1 MDHTTITNKKTAN
14 DLQAKKCGRP
24 ESDPSHLTSPNE
36 LQDLLQAQKVN
47 ILLVDDQ
54 PAKLLTYRTILESVG
69 ENLLSAN
76 NATEALELLL
86 KHEVAVVLID
96 VYMPD
101 IDGFQLATMIR
112 NHPRFEKTAL
122 IFISAILLT
131 DVARLRGYEIGA
143 VDYVPVPVIPEVL
156 RAKVKVF
163 VELFRKTRQ
172 LEQLNRELEAR
183 VAERTAELGS
193 STMQLRQSERLRTLA
208 LAAGQMGSWEWN
220 VTRESTVWDQGQCE
234 IFGVDPSTFVP
245 TLESVQPLISPQDFE
260 LLVRAFRKVT
270 KDANTFQ
277 TEFRVLRPN
286 GEVRWCAGT
295 AAASFDE
302 SGRLIWLSGVTAD
315 ITERKRAEERQ
326 ILLAGEVDHR
336 ARNVVAVVQSIMR
349 LTRADNIDDYIAA
362 LDGRIGALS
371 TAHRLLAGSRWEGAD
386 LNRLVEEEFAPYR
399 AAGNERVLARGPVVL
414 LPPATAQTIA
424 LALHELVTNAAK
436 YGALSTAPGRIE
448 LTWRTEPGKLEL
460 IWGESGGPEITA
472 PNRRGYG
479 SRAIVAGIERHLGG
493 LVNFDWQPDGLR
505 CSLSVPYDGKME
517 LSKRHSFQQLDG
529 VAAQTV
535 ALDSETDGKRVLLV
549 EDEPLVSM
557 MLADLLSAFG
567 HKVDGPYSRFSDA
580 MLAAKSNNLQAG
592 ILDVNLGG
600 EKTYAVADI
609 LADRKIP
616 FAFVTG
622 YGPDS
627 IVSAFSHAPVLQK
640 PVEAAKL
647 HALLQQIVR

>member
-1 MDHTTITNKKTAN
+1 M
-14 DLQAKKCGRP
+14 
-24 ESDPSHLTSPNE
+24 SD
-36 LQDLLQAQKVN
+36 DKVN

-54 PAKLLTYRTILESVG
+54 PAKLLTYRTILEDVG
-69 ENLLSAN
+69 ENLLSAS

-86 KHEVAVVLID
+86 RHDVAVVLID

-101 IDGFQLATMIR
+101 IDGFQLAAMIR

-131 DVARLRGYEIGA
+131 DVDRLRGYEMGA

-172 LEQLNRELEAR
+172 LEQLNKGLEAR
-183 VAERTAELGS
+183 VAERTAALAS
-193 STMQLRQSERLRTLA
+193 STLQLRQSERMRSLA

-220 VTRESTVWDQGQCE
+220 VARGSIVWDQGQCE

-245 TLESVQPLISPQDFE
+245 TLESIQPLINPEDFE
-260 LLVRAFRKVT
+260 LLDRSFRKIT
-270 KDANTFQ
+270 KTTNTFQ

-286 GEVRWCAGT
+286 GDVRWCTGT
-295 AAASFDE
+295 AAASSDE
-302 SGRLIWLSGVTAD
+302 MGRPIWLSGVTSD

-326 ILLAGEVDHR
+326 ILLAEEVDHR

-349 LTRADNIDDYIAA
+349 LTRADSIDDYIGA

-371 TAHRLLAGSRWEGAD
+371 NAHRLLAGSRWEGAD
-386 LNRLVEEEFAPYR
+386 LTRLVEEEFAPYR
-399 AAGNERVLARGPVVL
+399 ASGNERVKSRGPNVL

-424 LALHELVTNAAK
+424 LALHELATNAAK
-436 YGALSTAPGRIE
+436 YGALSVDPGYVE
-448 LTWRTEPGKLEL
+448 LTWQTEPGKLEL
-460 IWGESGGPEITA
+460 VWTESGGPQIG
-472 PNRRGYG
+472 PPDRRGYG
-479 SRAIVAGIERHLGG
+479 SRAIVAGIERQLGG
-493 LVNFDWQPDGLR
+493 LVNFDWQASGLR
-505 CSLSVPYDGKME
+505 CTLCVPHEDTSDP
-517 LSKRHSFQQLDG
+517 SKRNVFKTHLDVPLQ
-529 VAAQTV
+529 VASDV
-535 ALDSETDGKRVLLV
+535 GDKRVLLV

-557 MLADLLSAFG
+557 MLADMLSAFG

-580 MLAAKSNNLQAG
+580 MLAAKTSNLQAG

-609 LADRKIP
+609 LTDRKIP

-640 PVEAAKL
+640 PIEAAKL

>member
-1 MDHTTITNKKTAN
+1 MLD
-14 DLQAKKCGRP
+14 D
-24 ESDPSHLTSPNE
+24 
-36 LQDLLQAQKVN
+36 KVN

-54 PAKLLTYRTILESVG
+54 PAKLLTYQAILADVG
-69 ENLLSAN
+69 ENLLCAR

-86 KHEVAVVLID
+86 KNDVAVVLID

-101 IDGFQLATMIR
+101 IDGFQLAAMIR

-131 DVARLRGYEIGA
+131 DVDRLRGYEMGA

-183 VAERTAELGS
+183 VAERTAELAAS
-193 STMQLRQSERLRTLA
+193 SRQLRQSERLRSLA

-220 VTRESTVWDQGQCE
+220 IARGTTVWDQGQCG
-234 IFGVDPSTFVP
+234 IFGVDPHTFEP
-245 TLESVQPLISPQDFE
+245 TVDSIKPLINPEDFD
-260 LLVRAFRKVT
+260 LLFRAFRKVS
-270 KDANTFQ
+270 KKANTFQ
-277 TEFRVLRPN
+277 TEFRVRRSN
-286 GEVRWCAGT
+286 GEVRWCTGT
-295 AAASFDE
+295 AAASFDDQD
-302 SGRLIWLSGVTAD
+302 RLVSLSGVTAD

-326 ILLAGEVDHR
+326 ILLAEEVDHR

-349 LTRADNIDDYIAA
+349 LTRAESIDDYIGA

-371 TAHRLLAGSRWEGAD
+371 NAHRLLAGSRWEGAY
-386 LNRLVEEEFAPYR
+386 LNRLVDEEFAPYR
-399 AAGNERVLARGPVVL
+399 AGGNERASAHGPDVL

-424 LALHELVTNAAK
+424 LALHELATNAAK
-436 YGALSTAPGRIE
+436 YGALSSSAGRVDLFWKIE
-448 LTWRTEPGKLEL
+448 NGKLEL
-460 IWGESGGPEITA
+460 VWVETGGPKIT
-472 PNRRGYG
+472 PPSRRGYG
-479 SRAIVAGIERHLGG
+479 SRAIVAGIERQLGG
-493 LVNFDWQPDGLR
+493 TVLFDWRSDGLR
-505 CSLSVPYDGKME
+505 CSLSVPHESGKGGF
-517 LSKRHSFQQLDG
+517 KREATNLRNGDNGSAD
-529 VAAQTV
+529 QTV
-535 ALDSETDGKRVLLV
+535 SSPDDKRVLLV

-557 MLADLLSAFG
+557 MLADMLSAFG

-580 MLAAKSNNLQAG
+580 ILAAKSNNLQAG

-609 LADRKIP
+609 LANRQIP

-627 IVSAFSHAPVLQK
+627 IVSEFSGAPVLQK
-640 PVEAAKL
+640 PIEAAKL

>member
-1 MDHTTITNKKTAN
+1 MLED
-14 DLQAKKCGRP
+14 
-24 ESDPSHLTSPNE
+24 
-36 LQDLLQAQKVN
+36 KVN

-54 PAKLLTYRTILESVG
+54 PAKLLTYQAILGDVG
-69 ENLLSAN
+69 ETLLTAS

-86 KHEVAVVLID
+86 KNDVAVVLID

-101 IDGFQLATMIR
+101 IDGFQLAAMIR

-131 DVARLRGYEIGA
+131 DVDRLRGYEMGA

-163 VELFRKTRQ
+163 VELYRKTRQ

-183 VAERTAELGS
+183 VAERTAALAA
-193 STMQLRQSERLRTLA
+193 STRQLRQSERLRSLA

-220 VTRESTVWDQGQCE
+220 VARGNTTWDQGQCE

-245 TLESVQPLISPQDFE
+245 TVDSVRPLISPGDFE
-260 LLVRAFRKVT
+260 LLERAFRKLS
-270 KDANTFQ
+270 KNANTFQ

-286 GEVRWCAGT
+286 GDVRWCTGT
-295 AAASFDE
+295 AIANFDE
-302 SGRLIWLSGVTAD
+302 RGRLIWLSGVVAD

-326 ILLAGEVDHR
+326 ILLAEEVDHR

-349 LTRADNIDDYIAA
+349 LTRAETIDDYIGA
-362 LDGRIGALS
+362 LDGRISALS
-371 TAHRLLAGSRWEGAD
+371 SAHRLLASSRWEGAD
-386 LNRLVEEEFAPYR
+386 LNRLVDEEFAPYR
-399 AAGNERVLARGPVVL
+399 AGGKERVSVRGPVVV

-424 LALHELVTNAAK
+424 LALHELATNAAK
-436 YGALSTAPGRIE
+436 YGALSTEAGRVN
-448 LTWRTEPGKLEL
+448 LSWRLSDGRLEL
-460 IWGESGGPEITA
+460 SWQESDGPQIEPPT
-472 PNRRGYG
+472 RRGYG
-479 SRAIVAGIERHLGG
+479 SRAIVAGIERQLGG
-493 LVNFDWQPDGLR
+493 IVKFDWQTTGLH
-505 CSLSVPYDGKME
+505 CTFSVPHDPNKESLRRVSIDLGQTE
-517 LSKRHSFQQLDG
+517 G
-529 VAAQTV
+529 VLAQG
-535 ALDSETDGKRVLLV
+535 ADPNDKRVLLV

-557 MLADLLSAFG
+557 MLADMLAAFG
-567 HKVDGPYSRFSDA
+567 HKVDGPYNRFSDA
-580 MLAAKSNNLQAG
+580 ILAAKSNNLQAG

-609 LADRKIP
+609 LANRKIP

-622 YGPDS
+622 YGPDT
-627 IVSAFSHAPVLQK
+627 IVSQFSHAPVLQK
-640 PVEAAKL
+640 PIEAAKL

>member
-1 MDHTTITNKKTAN
+1 M
-14 DLQAKKCGRP
+14 
-24 ESDPSHLTSPNE
+24 SD
-36 LQDLLQAQKVN
+36 DKVN

-54 PAKLLTYRTILESVG
+54 PAKLLTYRTILEDVG
-69 ENLLSAN
+69 ENLLSAS

-86 KHEVAVVLID
+86 RHDVAVVLID

-101 IDGFQLATMIR
+101 IDGFQLAAMIR

-131 DVARLRGYEIGA
+131 DVDRLRGYEMGA

-172 LEQLNRELEAR
+172 LEQLNKGLEAR
-183 VAERTAELGS
+183 VAERTAALAS
-193 STMQLRQSERLRTLA
+193 STLQLRQSERMRSLA

-220 VTRESTVWDQGQCE
+220 VARGSIVWDQGQCE

-245 TLESVQPLISPQDFE
+245 TLESIQPLINPEDFE
-260 LLVRAFRKVT
+260 LLDRSFRKIT
-270 KDANTFQ
+270 KTTNTFQ

-286 GEVRWCAGT
+286 GDVRWCTGT

-302 SGRLIWLSGVTAD
+302 MGRPIWLSGVTSD

-326 ILLAGEVDHR
+326 ILLAEEVDHR

-349 LTRADNIDDYIAA
+349 LTRADSIDEYIGA

-371 TAHRLLAGSRWEGAD
+371 NAHRLLAGSRWEGAD
-386 LNRLVEEEFAPYR
+386 LTRLVEEEFAPYR
-399 AAGNERVLARGPVVL
+399 ASGNERVKSRGPNIL

-424 LALHELVTNAAK
+424 LALHELATNAAK
-436 YGALSTAPGRIE
+436 YGALSVDPGYVE
-448 LTWRTEPGKLEL
+448 LTWQTEPGKLEL
-460 IWGESGGPEITA
+460 VWTESGGPQIG
-472 PNRRGYG
+472 PPDRRGYG
-479 SRAIVAGIERHLGG
+479 SRAIVAGIERQLGG
-493 LVNFDWQPDGLR
+493 LVNFDWQASGLR
-505 CSLSVPYDGKME
+505 CTLCVPHEDTSDP
-517 LSKRHSFQQLDG
+517 SKRNVFKTHLDVPLQ
-529 VAAQTV
+529 VASDV
-535 ALDSETDGKRVLLV
+535 GDKRVLLV

-557 MLADLLSAFG
+557 MLADMLSAFG

-580 MLAAKSNNLQAG
+580 MLAAKTSNLQAG

-609 LADRKIP
+609 LTDRKIP

-640 PVEAAKL
+640 PIEAAK
-647 HALLQQIVR
+647 

>member
-1 MDHTTITNKKTAN
+1 MLD
-14 DLQAKKCGRP
+14 D
-24 ESDPSHLTSPNE
+24 
-36 LQDLLQAQKVN
+36 KVN

-54 PAKLLTYRTILESVG
+54 PAKLLTYQAILGDIG
-69 ENLLSAN
+69 ENLLSAS

-86 KHEVAVVLID
+86 KNEVAVVLID

-101 IDGFQLATMIR
+101 IDGFQLAAMIR

-131 DVARLRGYEIGA
+131 DVDRLRGYEMGA

-163 VELFRKTRQ
+163 VELYRKTRQ

-183 VAERTAELGS
+183 VAERTAALAA
-193 STMQLRQSERLRTLA
+193 STRQLRQSERLRSLA

-220 VTRESTVWDQGQCE
+220 VARGSTAWDQGQCE

-245 TLESVQPLISPQDFE
+245 TVDSVRPLIGPGDFE
-260 LLVRAFRKVT
+260 LLERAFRKLS
-270 KDANTFQ
+270 KSANTFQ

-286 GEVRWCAGT
+286 GEVRWCTGT
-295 AAASFDE
+295 AIANFDE
-302 SGRLIWLSGVTAD
+302 QGRLIWLSGVTAD

-326 ILLAGEVDHR
+326 ILLAEEVDHR

-349 LTRADNIDDYIAA
+349 LTRADTIDGYIGA

-371 TAHRLLAGSRWEGAD
+371 NAHRLLASSRWEGAD
-386 LNRLVEEEFAPYR
+386 LNRLVDEEFAPYR
-399 AAGNERVLARGPVVL
+399 AGGKERVSVRGPVVV

-424 LALHELVTNAAK
+424 LALHELATNAAK
-436 YGALSTAPGRIE
+436 YGALSREAGRVD
-448 LTWRTEPGKLEL
+448 LTWRLSDGRLEL
-460 IWGESGGPEITA
+460 SWKESNGPQIV
-472 PNRRGYG
+472 PPSRRGYG
-479 SRAIVAGIERHLGG
+479 SRAIVAGIERQLGG
-493 LVNFDWQPDGLR
+493 IVKFDWQPNGLS
-505 CSLSVPYDGKME
+505 CTLSVPHDASKESLKGVPID
-517 LSKRHSFQQLDG
+517 LSQTEGAL
-529 VAAQTV
+529 AQD
-535 ALDSETDGKRVLLV
+535 ADPNDKRVLLV

-557 MLADLLSAFG
+557 MLADMLAAFG
-567 HKVDGPYSRFSDA
+567 HKVDGPYNRFSDA

-622 YGPDS
+622 YGPDTIIS
-627 IVSAFSHAPVLQK
+627 EFSHAPVLQK
-640 PVEAAKL
+640 PIEAAKL

>member
-1 MDHTTITNKKTAN
+1 MPD
-14 DLQAKKCGRP
+14 D
-24 ESDPSHLTSPNE
+24 
-36 LQDLLQAQKVN
+36 KVN

-54 PAKLLTYRTILESVG
+54 PAKLLTYRTILADVG
-69 ENLLSAN
+69 ENLLSAS

-86 KHEVAVVLID
+86 KHDVAVVLID

-101 IDGFQLATMIR
+101 IDGFQLAAMIR

-131 DVARLRGYEIGA
+131 DVDRLRGYEMGA

-172 LEQLNRELEAR
+172 LEQLNRGLEAR
-183 VAERTAELGS
+183 VAERTAELAA
-193 STMQLRQSERLRTLA
+193 STLQLRQSERLRSLA

-220 VTRESTVWDQGQCE
+220 VARGSTVWDQGQCE
-234 IFGVDPSTFVP
+234 IFGVDPHTFVP
-245 TLESVQPLISPQDFE
+245 SLRSVQPLINPEDFE
-260 LLVRAFRKVT
+260 LLVSAFRKIN

-277 TEFRVLRPN
+277 TEFRALRPN

-295 AAASFDE
+295 AAASFDQN
-302 SGRLIWLSGVTAD
+302 GRLIWLSGVTTD
-315 ITERKRAEERQ
+315 ITDRKRAEERQ
-326 ILLAGEVDHR
+326 ILLAEEVDHR

-349 LTRADNIDDYIAA
+349 LTRADSVDEYIGA

-371 TAHRLLAGSRWEGAD
+371 NAHRLLAGSRWEGAD

-399 AAGNERVLARGPVVL
+399 AAGHERVMLRGPVVL

-424 LALHELVTNAAK
+424 LALHELATNAAK
-436 YGALSTAPGRIE
+436 YGALSTETGRVV
-448 LTWRTEPGKLEL
+448 LTWRLDAGKLEL
-460 IWGESGGPEITA
+460 VWTESNGPKISPPT
-472 PNRRGYG
+472 RSGYG
-479 SRAIVAGIERHLGG
+479 SRAIVAGIERQLGG
-493 LVNFDWQPDGLR
+493 VVTFDWQMNGLR
-505 CSLSVPYDGKME
+505 CTLSLPHDGNME
-517 LSKRHSFQQLDG
+517 SRRPLELHQVDG
-529 VAAQTV
+529 VAPHSV
-535 ALDSETDGKRVLLV
+535 ATDSDDKRVLLV

-557 MLADLLSAFG
+557 MLADMLSAFG

-580 MLAAKSNNLQAG
+580 ILAAKRNNLQAG

-609 LADRKIP
+609 LRDRKIP

-627 IVSAFSHAPVLQK
+627 IVSAFAHAPVLQK
-640 PVEAAKL
+640 PIEAAKL

>member
-1 MDHTTITNKKTAN
+1 M
-14 DLQAKKCGRP
+14 
-24 ESDPSHLTSPNE
+24 SD
-36 LQDLLQAQKVN
+36 DKVN

-54 PAKLLTYRTILESVG
+54 PAKLLTYRTILEDVG
-69 ENLLSAN
+69 ENLLSAS

-86 KHEVAVVLID
+86 RHDVAVVLID

-101 IDGFQLATMIR
+101 IDGFQLAAMIR

-131 DVARLRGYEIGA
+131 DVDRLRGYEMGA

-172 LEQLNRELEAR
+172 LEQLNKGLEAR
-183 VAERTAELGS
+183 VAERTAALAS
-193 STMQLRQSERLRTLA
+193 STLQLRQSERMRSLA

-220 VTRESTVWDQGQCE
+220 VARGSIVWDQGQCE

-245 TLESVQPLISPQDFE
+245 TLESIQPLINPEDFE
-260 LLVRAFRKVT
+260 LLDRSFRKIT
-270 KDANTFQ
+270 KTTNTFQ

-286 GEVRWCAGT
+286 GDVRWCTGT

-302 SGRLIWLSGVTAD
+302 MGRPIWLSGVTSD

-326 ILLAGEVDHR
+326 ILLAEEVDHR

-349 LTRADNIDDYIAA
+349 LTRADSIDDYIGA

-371 TAHRLLAGSRWEGAD
+371 NAHRLLAGSRWEGAD
-386 LNRLVEEEFAPYR
+386 LTRLVEEEFAPYR
-399 AAGNERVLARGPVVL
+399 ASGNERVKSRGPNVL

-424 LALHELVTNAAK
+424 LALHELATNAAK
-436 YGALSTAPGRIE
+436 YGALSVDPGYVE
-448 LTWRTEPGKLEL
+448 LTWQTEPGKLEL
-460 IWGESGGPEITA
+460 VWTELGGPQIG
-472 PNRRGYG
+472 PPDRRGYG
-479 SRAIVAGIERHLGG
+479 SRAIVAGIERQLGG
-493 LVNFDWQPDGLR
+493 LVNFDWQASGLR
-505 CSLSVPYDGKME
+505 CTLCVPHEDTSDP
-517 LSKRHSFQQLDG
+517 SKRNVFKTHLDVPLQ
-529 VAAQTV
+529 VASDV
-535 ALDSETDGKRVLLV
+535 GDKRVLLV

-557 MLADLLSAFG
+557 MLADMLSAFG

-580 MLAAKSNNLQAG
+580 MLAAKTSNLQAG

-609 LADRKIP
+609 LTDRKIP

-640 PVEAAKL
+640 PIEAAKL

>member
-1 MDHTTITNKKTAN
+1 M
-14 DLQAKKCGRP
+14 
-24 ESDPSHLTSPNE
+24 SD
-36 LQDLLQAQKVN
+36 DKVN

-54 PAKLLTYRTILESVG
+54 PAKLLTYRTILEDVG
-69 ENLLSAN
+69 ENLLSAS

-86 KHEVAVVLID
+86 RHDVAVVLID

-101 IDGFQLATMIR
+101 IDGFQLAAMIR

-131 DVARLRGYEIGA
+131 DVDRLRGYEMGA

-172 LEQLNRELEAR
+172 LEQLNKGLEAR
-183 VAERTAELGS
+183 VAERTAALAS
-193 STMQLRQSERLRTLA
+193 STLQLRQSERMRSLA

-220 VTRESTVWDQGQCE
+220 VARGSIVWDQGQCE

-245 TLESVQPLISPQDFE
+245 TLESIQPLINPEDFE
-260 LLVRAFRKVT
+260 LLDRSFRKIT
-270 KDANTFQ
+270 KTTNTFQ

-286 GEVRWCAGT
+286 GDVRWCTGT

-302 SGRLIWLSGVTAD
+302 MGRPIWLSGVTSD

-326 ILLAGEVDHR
+326 ILLAEEVDHR

-349 LTRADNIDDYIAA
+349 LTRADSIDDYIGA

-371 TAHRLLAGSRWEGAD
+371 NAHRLLAGSRWEGAD
-386 LNRLVEEEFAPYR
+386 LTRLVEEEFAPYR
-399 AAGNERVLARGPVVL
+399 ASGNERVKSRGPNVL

-424 LALHELVTNAAK
+424 LALHELATNAAK
-436 YGALSTAPGRIE
+436 YGALSVDPGYVE
-448 LTWRTEPGKLEL
+448 LTWQTEPGKLEL
-460 IWGESGGPEITA
+460 VWTESGGPQIG
-472 PNRRGYG
+472 PPDRRGYG
-479 SRAIVAGIERHLGG
+479 SRAIVAGIERQLGG
-493 LVNFDWQPDGLR
+493 LVNFDWQASGLR
-505 CSLSVPYDGKME
+505 CTLCVPHEDTSDP
-517 LSKRHSFQQLDG
+517 SKRNVFKTHLDVPLQ
-529 VAAQTV
+529 VASDV
-535 ALDSETDGKRVLLV
+535 CDKRVLLV

-557 MLADLLSAFG
+557 MLADMLSAFG

-580 MLAAKSNNLQAG
+580 MLAAKTSNLQAG

-609 LADRKIP
+609 LTDRKIP

-640 PVEAAKL
+640 PIEAAKL

>member
-1 MDHTTITNKKTAN
+1 MSED
-14 DLQAKKCGRP
+14 R
-24 ESDPSHLTSPNE
+24 
-36 LQDLLQAQKVN
+36 VN

-54 PAKLLTYRTILESVG
+54 PAKLLTYRTILEDVG
-69 ENLLSAN
+69 ENLLSAS

-86 KHEVAVVLID
+86 KHDVAVVLID

-101 IDGFQLATMIR
+101 IDGFQLAAMIR

-131 DVARLRGYEIGA
+131 DVDRLRGYEMGA

-172 LEQLNRELEAR
+172 LEQLNRGLEAR
-183 VAERTAELGS
+183 VAERTAELAS
-193 STMQLRQSERLRTLA
+193 STLQLRQSERMRSLA

-220 VTRESTVWDQGQCE
+220 ISRGSIVWDHGQCE
-234 IFGVDPSTFVP
+234 IFGVDPVTFVP
-245 TLESVQPLISPQDFE
+245 TLESVRPLLNPEDFE
-260 LLVRAFRKVT
+260 LLERSFRKIT
-270 KDANTFQ
+270 KATNTFQ
-277 TEFRVLRPN
+277 TEFRVLRSN
-286 GEVRWCAGT
+286 GEVRWCTGT
-295 AAASFDE
+295 AAANFDE
-302 SGRLIWLSGVTAD
+302 KGRLVWLRGVTSD

-326 ILLAGEVDHR
+326 ILLAEEVDHR

-349 LTRADNIDDYIAA
+349 LTRADSIDDYIGA

-371 TAHRLLAGSRWEGAD
+371 NAHRLLAGSRWEGAD
-386 LNRLVEEEFAPYR
+386 LTRLVDEEFAPYR
-399 AAGNERVLARGPVVL
+399 ASGNERVRARGPIVV

-424 LALHELVTNAAK
+424 LALHELATNAAK
-436 YGALSTAPGRIE
+436 YGALSNESGRVD
-448 LTWRTEPGKLEL
+448 LSWRTEPGKLQL
-460 IWGESGGPEITA
+460 VWVESAGPEISPPT
-472 PNRRGYG
+472 RRGYG
-479 SRAIVAGIERHLGG
+479 SRAIVAGIERQLGG
-493 LVNFDWQPDGLR
+493 AVSFDWQAKGLR
-505 CSLSVPYDGKME
+505 CTLSVPHEGNME
-517 LSKRHSFQQLDG
+517 SRRPLERRQLDG
-529 VAAQTV
+529 VPAQNI
-535 ALDSETDGKRVLLV
+535 APNSDDKRVLLG

-557 MLADLLSAFG
+557 MLADMLSAFG

-580 MLAAKSNNLQAG
+580 ILAAKRNNLQAG

-609 LADRKIP
+609 LRDRKIP

-640 PVEAAKL
+640 PIEAAKL
-647 HALLQQIVR
+647 HALLQEIVR

>member
-1 MDHTTITNKKTAN
+1 MLD
-14 DLQAKKCGRP
+14 D
-24 ESDPSHLTSPNE
+24 
-36 LQDLLQAQKVN
+36 KVN

-54 PAKLLTYRTILESVG
+54 PAKLLTYQAILGDIG
-69 ENLLSAN
+69 ENLLSAS

-86 KHEVAVVLID
+86 KNDVAVVLID

-101 IDGFQLATMIR
+101 IDGFQLAAMIR

-131 DVARLRGYEIGA
+131 DVDRLRGYEMGA

-163 VELFRKTRQ
+163 VELYRKTRQ

-183 VAERTAELGS
+183 VAERTAALAA
-193 STMQLRQSERLRTLA
+193 STRQLRQSERLRSLA

-220 VTRESTVWDQGQCE
+220 GARGSTVWDQGQCE

-245 TLESVQPLISPQDFE
+245 TVDSVRPLISPGDFE
-260 LLVRAFRKVT
+260 LLERAFRKLS
-270 KDANTFQ
+270 KNANTFQ

-286 GEVRWCAGT
+286 GEVRWCTGT
-295 AAASFDE
+295 AIANFDE
-302 SGRLIWLSGVTAD
+302 QGRLIWLSGVTAD

-326 ILLAGEVDHR
+326 ILLAEEVDHR

-349 LTRADNIDDYIAA
+349 LTRADTIDGYIGA

-371 TAHRLLAGSRWEGAD
+371 NAHRLLASSRWEGAD
-386 LNRLVEEEFAPYR
+386 LNRLVDEEFAPYR
-399 AAGNERVLARGPVVL
+399 AGGKERVSVRGPVVV

-424 LALHELVTNAAK
+424 LALHELATNAAK
-436 YGALSTAPGRIE
+436 YGALSREAGHVG
-448 LTWRTEPGKLEL
+448 LTWCLSDGRLEL
-460 IWGESGGPEITA
+460 SWKESNGPQIV
-472 PNRRGYG
+472 PPSRRGYG
-479 SRAIVAGIERHLGG
+479 SRAIVAGIERQLGG
-493 LVNFDWQPDGLR
+493 IVKFDWQPNGLS
-505 CSLSVPYDGKME
+505 CTLSVPHDASKESLKGVPID
-517 LSKRHSFQQLDG
+517 LSQTEGAL
-529 VAAQTV
+529 AQD
-535 ALDSETDGKRVLLV
+535 ADPNDKRVLLV

-557 MLADLLSAFG
+557 MLADMLAAFG
-567 HKVDGPYSRFSDA
+567 HKVDGPYNRFSDA

-609 LADRKIP
+609 LANRKIP

-622 YGPDS
+622 YGPDT
-627 IVSAFSHAPVLQK
+627 IVSEFSHAPVLQK
-640 PVEAAKL
+640 PIEAAKL

>member
-1 MDHTTITNKKTAN
+1 MLED
-14 DLQAKKCGRP
+14 
-24 ESDPSHLTSPNE
+24 
-36 LQDLLQAQKVN
+36 KVN

-54 PAKLLTYRTILESVG
+54 PAKLLTYQAILGDVG
-69 ENLLSAN
+69 ENLLTAN

-86 KHEVAVVLID
+86 KNDVAVVLID

-101 IDGFQLATMIR
+101 IDGFQLAAMIR

-131 DVARLRGYEIGA
+131 DVDRLRGYEMGA

-163 VELFRKTRQ
+163 VELYRKTRQ

-183 VAERTAELGS
+183 VAERTAALAA
-193 STMQLRQSERLRTLA
+193 STRQLRQSERLRSLA

-220 VTRESTVWDQGQCE
+220 VARGSTVWDQGQCE

-245 TLESVQPLISPQDFE
+245 TVDSVRPLISPGDFE
-260 LLVRAFRKVT
+260 LLERAFRKLS
-270 KDANTFQ
+270 KNANTFQ

-286 GEVRWCAGT
+286 GEVRWCTGT
-295 AAASFDE
+295 AIANFDE
-302 SGRLIWLSGVTAD
+302 RGRLIWLSGVVVD

-326 ILLAGEVDHR
+326 ILLAEEVDHR

-349 LTRADNIDDYIAA
+349 LTRAETIDDYIGA
-362 LDGRIGALS
+362 LDGRISALS
-371 TAHRLLAGSRWEGAD
+371 NAHRLLAGSRWEGAD
-386 LNRLVEEEFAPYR
+386 LNRLVDEEFAPYR
-399 AAGNERVLARGPVVL
+399 AGGKERVSVRGPVVV

-424 LALHELVTNAAK
+424 LALHELATNAAK
-436 YGALSTAPGRIE
+436 YGALSTEAGRVS
-448 LTWRTEPGKLEL
+448 LTWRLENGKLEL
-460 IWGESGGPEITA
+460 SWKESHGPQITS

-479 SRAIVAGIERHLGG
+479 SRAIVAGIERQLGG
-493 LVNFDWQPDGLR
+493 IVNFDWQTSGLR
-505 CSLSVPYDGKME
+505 CTLSVPHDP
-517 LSKRHSFQQLDG
+517 SKEIFRREPANLRQ
-529 VAAQTV
+529 
-535 ALDSETDGKRVLLV
+535 TDGAPAPDGMIDPNDKRVLLV

-557 MLADLLSAFG
+557 MLADMLTAFG
-567 HKVDGPYSRFSDA
+567 HKVDGPYNRFSDA
-580 MLAAKSNNLQAG
+580 ILAAKSNNLQAG

-609 LADRKIP
+609 LAGRKIP

-622 YGPDS
+622 YGPDT
-627 IVSAFSHAPVLQK
+627 VVAQFSHAPVLQK
-640 PVEAAKL
+640 PIEAAKL

>member
-1 MDHTTITNKKTAN
+1 MVD
-14 DLQAKKCGRP
+14 DR
-24 ESDPSHLTSPNE
+24 
-36 LQDLLQAQKVN
+36 VN

-54 PAKLLTYRTILESVG
+54 PAKLLTYQAILGDVG
-69 ENLLSAN
+69 ENLLSAS

-86 KHEVAVVLID
+86 KNDVAVVLID

-101 IDGFQLATMIR
+101 IDGFQLAAMIR

-131 DVARLRGYEIGA
+131 DVDRLRGYEMGA

-163 VELFRKTRQ
+163 VELYRKTRQ

-183 VAERTAELGS
+183 VAERTAALAA
-193 STMQLRQSERLRTLA
+193 STRQLRQSERLRSLA

-220 VTRESTVWDQGQCE
+220 VARGSTVWDQGQCE

-245 TLESVQPLISPQDFE
+245 TVDSVRPLISPGDFE
-260 LLVRAFRKVT
+260 LLERAFRKLSKNT
-270 KDANTFQ
+270 NTFQ

-286 GEVRWCAGT
+286 GEVRWCTGT
-295 AAASFDE
+295 AIANFDE
-302 SGRLIWLSGVTAD
+302 HGRLIWLSGVTAD

-326 ILLAGEVDHR
+326 ILLAEEVDHR

-349 LTRADNIDDYIAA
+349 LTRADTIDDFIGA

-371 TAHRLLAGSRWEGAD
+371 NAHRLLASSRWEGAD
-386 LNRLVEEEFAPYR
+386 LNRLVDEEFAPYR
-399 AAGNERVLARGPVVL
+399 AGGKERVSVRGPVVV

-424 LALHELVTNAAK
+424 LALHELATNAAK
-436 YGALSTAPGRIE
+436 YGALSREAGHVDLRWRVSDGR
-448 LTWRTEPGKLEL
+448 LEL
-460 IWGESGGPEITA
+460 SWKESNGPQIV
-472 PNRRGYG
+472 PPSRRGYG
-479 SRAIVAGIERHLGG
+479 SRAIVAGIERQLGG
-493 LVNFDWQPDGLR
+493 IVKFDWQTNGLR
-505 CSLSVPYDGKME
+505 CTLSVPHDPSKE
-517 LSKRHSFQQLDG
+517 SLKRAPIDLSQTEGAL
-529 VAAQTV
+529 AQD
-535 ALDSETDGKRVLLV
+535 ADPNDKRVLLV

-557 MLADLLSAFG
+557 MLADMLAAFG
-567 HKVDGPYSRFSDA
+567 HKVDGPYNRFSDA
-580 MLAAKSNNLQAG
+580 MHAAKSNNLQAG

-609 LADRKIP
+609 LANRKIP

-622 YGPDS
+622 YGPDT
-627 IVSAFSHAPVLQK
+627 IVSEFSHAPVLQK
-640 PVEAAKL
+640 PIEAAKL
-647 HALLQQIVR
+647 

>member
-1 MDHTTITNKKTAN
+1 M
-14 DLQAKKCGRP
+14 
-24 ESDPSHLTSPNE
+24 SD
-36 LQDLLQAQKVN
+36 DKVN

-54 PAKLLTYRTILESVG
+54 PAKLLTYRTILEDVG
-69 ENLLSAN
+69 ENLLSAS

-86 KHEVAVVLID
+86 RHDVAVVLID

-101 IDGFQLATMIR
+101 IDGFQLAAMIR

-131 DVARLRGYEIGA
+131 DVDRLRGYEMGA

-172 LEQLNRELEAR
+172 LEQLNKGLEAR
-183 VAERTAELGS
+183 VAERTAALAS
-193 STMQLRQSERLRTLA
+193 STLQLRQSERMRSLA

-220 VTRESTVWDQGQCE
+220 VARGSIVWDQGQCE

-245 TLESVQPLISPQDFE
+245 TLESIQPLINPEDFE
-260 LLVRAFRKVT
+260 LLDRSFRKIT
-270 KDANTFQ
+270 KTTNTFQ

-286 GEVRWCAGT
+286 GDVRWCTGT

-302 SGRLIWLSGVTAD
+302 MGRPIWLSGVTSD

-326 ILLAGEVDHR
+326 ILLAEEVDHR

-349 LTRADNIDDYIAA
+349 LTRADSIDEYIGA

-371 TAHRLLAGSRWEGAD
+371 NAHRLLAGSRWEGAD
-386 LNRLVEEEFAPYR
+386 LTRLVEEEFAPYR
-399 AAGNERVLARGPVVL
+399 ASGNERVKSRGPNIL

-424 LALHELVTNAAK
+424 LALHELATNAAK
-436 YGALSTAPGRIE
+436 YGALSVDPGYVE
-448 LTWRTEPGKLEL
+448 LTWQTEPGKLEL
-460 IWGESGGPEITA
+460 VWTESGGPQIG
-472 PNRRGYG
+472 PPDRRGYG
-479 SRAIVAGIERHLGG
+479 SRAIVAGIERQLGG
-493 LVNFDWQPDGLR
+493 LVNFDWQASGLR
-505 CSLSVPYDGKME
+505 CTLCVPHEDTSDP
-517 LSKRHSFQQLDG
+517 SKRNVFKTHLNVPLQ
-529 VAAQTV
+529 VASDV
-535 ALDSETDGKRVLLV
+535 GDKRVLLV

-557 MLADLLSAFG
+557 MLADMLSAFG

-580 MLAAKSNNLQAG
+580 MLAAKTSNLQAG

-609 LADRKIP
+609 LTDRKIP

-640 PVEAAKL
+640 PIEAAKL

>member
-1 MDHTTITNKKTAN
+1 MLD
-14 DLQAKKCGRP
+14 
-24 ESDPSHLTSPNE
+24 E
-36 LQDLLQAQKVN
+36 KVN

-54 PAKLLTYRTILESVG
+54 PAKLLTYRTILADVG
-69 ENLLSAN
+69 ENLLSAS

-86 KHEVAVVLID
+86 KHDVAVVLID

-101 IDGFQLATMIR
+101 IDGFQLAAMIR

-131 DVARLRGYEIGA
+131 DVDRLRGYEMGA

-183 VAERTAELGS
+183 VAERTAELAS
-193 STMQLRQSERLRTLA
+193 STLQLRQSERFRSLA

-220 VTRESTVWDQGQCE
+220 VARGSTVWDQGQCE
-234 IFGVDPSTFVP
+234 IFGVNPGTFVP
-245 TLESVQPLISPQDFE
+245 TLENVRPLINPEDFG
-260 LLVRAFRKVT
+260 LLERAFRKAT
-270 KDANTFQ
+270 KEANTFQ

-286 GEVRWCAGT
+286 GEVRWCTGT
-295 AAASFDE
+295 AAASFDGG
-302 SGRLIWLSGVTAD
+302 GRLVWLSGVTAD

-326 ILLAGEVDHR
+326 ILLAEEVDHR

-349 LTRADNIDDYIAA
+349 LTRADSIDDYIGA

-371 TAHRLLAGSRWEGAD
+371 NAHRLLAGSRWEGAD
-386 LNRLVEEEFAPYR
+386 LNRLAEEEFAPYR
-399 AAGNERVLARGPVVL
+399 AAGNERVVARGPNVL

-424 LALHELVTNAAK
+424 LALHELATNAGK
-436 YGALSTAPGRIE
+436 YGALSTEAGRVE
-448 LTWRTEPGKLEL
+448 LTWGTEPGELEL
-460 IWGESGGPEITA
+460 VWTESGGPEIT
-472 PNRRGYG
+472 PPSRRGYG
-479 SRAIVAGIERHLGG
+479 SRAIIAGIERQLGG
-493 LVNFDWQPDGLR
+493 IVNFDWQASGLR
-505 CSLSVPYDGKME
+505 CTLCVPHDSNTE
-517 LSKRHSFQQLDG
+517 LSKRHSFKPREIDG
-529 VAAQTV
+529 VPSQTV
-535 ALDSETDGKRVLLV
+535 ASDSDDKRVLLV

-557 MLADLLSAFG
+557 MLADMLSAFG

-580 MLAAKSNNLQAG
+580 IMAAKSNNLQAG

-609 LADRKIP
+609 LTDRKIP

-627 IVSAFSHAPVLQK
+627 IVPAFAHAPVLQK
-640 PVEAAKL
+640 PIEAAKL

>member
-1 MDHTTITNKKTAN
+1 MLHD
-14 DLQAKKCGRP
+14 
-24 ESDPSHLTSPNE
+24 
-36 LQDLLQAQKVN
+36 KVN

-54 PAKLLTYRTILESVG
+54 PAKLLTYQAILGDVG
-69 ENLLSAN
+69 ENLLTAN

-86 KHEVAVVLID
+86 KNDVAVVLID

-101 IDGFQLATMIR
+101 IDGFQLAAMIR

-131 DVARLRGYEIGA
+131 DVDRLRGYEMGA

-163 VELFRKTRQ
+163 VELYRKTRQ

-183 VAERTAELGS
+183 VAERTAALAA
-193 STMQLRQSERLRTLA
+193 STRQLRQTERLRSLA

-220 VTRESTVWDQGQCE
+220 VARGSTAWDQGQCE

-245 TLESVQPLISPQDFE
+245 TVDSVRPLINPGDFE
-260 LLVRAFRKVT
+260 LLERAFRKLS
-270 KDANTFQ
+270 KNANTFQ

-286 GEVRWCAGT
+286 GEIRWCTGT
-295 AAASFDE
+295 AIANFDE
-302 SGRLIWLSGVTAD
+302 QGRLIWLSGVTAD

-326 ILLAGEVDHR
+326 ILLAEEVDHR

-349 LTRADNIDDYIAA
+349 LTRAETIDDYIGA

-371 TAHRLLAGSRWEGAD
+371 NAHRLLASSRWEGAD
-386 LNRLVEEEFAPYR
+386 LNRLVDEEFAPYR
-399 AAGNERVLARGPVVL
+399 AGSKERVSVRGPVVV

-424 LALHELVTNAAK
+424 LALHELATNAAK
-436 YGALSTAPGRIE
+436 YGALSSAAGHVD
-448 LTWRTEPGKLEL
+448 LTWRLNEGRLEL
-460 IWGESGGPEITA
+460 SWKESDGPQISP

-479 SRAIVAGIERHLGG
+479 SRAIVAGIERQLGG
-493 LVNFDWQPDGLR
+493 IVKFDWQTNGLR
-505 CSLSVPYDGKME
+505 CTLSVPHDPSKE
-517 LSKRHSFQQLDG
+517 SLRRIPIDLSQSES
-529 VAAQTV
+529 APAQN
-535 ALDSETDGKRVLLV
+535 TDPNDKRVLLV

-557 MLADLLSAFG
+557 MLADMLAAFG
-567 HKVDGPYSRFSDA
+567 HKVDGPYNRFSDA
-580 MLAAKSNNLQAG
+580 ILAAQSNNLQAG

-609 LADRKIP
+609 LANRKIP

-622 YGPDS
+622 YGPDT
-627 IVSAFSHAPVLQK
+627 IVSEFSHAPVLQK

>member
-1 MDHTTITNKKTAN
+1 M
-14 DLQAKKCGRP
+14 
-24 ESDPSHLTSPNE
+24 SD
-36 LQDLLQAQKVN
+36 DKVN

-54 PAKLLTYRTILESVG
+54 PAKLLTYRTILEDVG
-69 ENLLSAN
+69 ENLLSAS

-86 KHEVAVVLID
+86 RHDVAVVLID

-101 IDGFQLATMIR
+101 IDGFQLAAMIR

-131 DVARLRGYEIGA
+131 DVDRLRGYEMGA

-172 LEQLNRELEAR
+172 LEQLNKGLEAR
-183 VAERTAELGS
+183 VAERTAALAS
-193 STMQLRQSERLRTLA
+193 STLQLRQSERMRSLA

-220 VTRESTVWDQGQCE
+220 VARGSIVWDQGQCE

-245 TLESVQPLISPQDFE
+245 TLESIQPLINPEDFE
-260 LLVRAFRKVT
+260 LLDRSFRKIT
-270 KDANTFQ
+270 KTTNTFQ

-286 GEVRWCAGT
+286 GDVRWCTGT

-302 SGRLIWLSGVTAD
+302 MGRPIWLSGVTSD

-326 ILLAGEVDHR
+326 ILLAEEVDHR

-349 LTRADNIDDYIAA
+349 LTRADSIDDYIGA

-371 TAHRLLAGSRWEGAD
+371 NAHRLLAGSRWEGAD
-386 LNRLVEEEFAPYR
+386 LTRLVEEEFAPYR
-399 AAGNERVLARGPVVL
+399 ASGNERVKSRGPNVL

-424 LALHELVTNAAK
+424 LALHELATNAAK
-436 YGALSTAPGRIE
+436 YGALSVDPGYVK
-448 LTWRTEPGKLEL
+448 LTWQTEPGKLEL
-460 IWGESGGPEITA
+460 VWTESGGPQIG
-472 PNRRGYG
+472 PPDRRGYG
-479 SRAIVAGIERHLGG
+479 SRAIVAGIERQLGG
-493 LVNFDWQPDGLR
+493 LVNFDWQASGLR
-505 CSLSVPYDGKME
+505 CTLCVPHEDTSDP
-517 LSKRHSFQQLDG
+517 SKRNVFKTHLDVPLQ
-529 VAAQTV
+529 VASDV
-535 ALDSETDGKRVLLV
+535 GDKRVLLV

-557 MLADLLSAFG
+557 MLADMLSAFG

-580 MLAAKSNNLQAG
+580 MLAAKTSNLQAG

-609 LADRKIP
+609 LTDRKIP

-640 PVEAAKL
+640 PIEAAKL

>member
-1 MDHTTITNKKTAN
+1 MD
-14 DLQAKKCGRP
+14 D
-24 ESDPSHLTSPNE
+24 
-36 LQDLLQAQKVN
+36 KVN

-54 PAKLLTYRTILESVG
+54 PAKLLTYQAILADVG
-69 ENLLSAN
+69 ENLLSAS

-86 KHEVAVVLID
+86 KNDVAVVLID

-101 IDGFQLATMIR
+101 IDGFQLAAMIR

-131 DVARLRGYEIGA
+131 DVDRLRGYEMGA

-163 VELFRKTRQ
+163 VELYRKKRQ

-183 VAERTAELGS
+183 VVERTAELAA
-193 STMQLRQSERLRTLA
+193 STLQLRQSERLRSLA
-208 LAAGQMGSWEWN
+208 LAAGQMGSWDWN
-220 VTRESTVWDQGQCE
+220 VARSSPVLWDHGQCE

-245 TLESVQPLISPQDFE
+245 TMESVRPLIDPDDFE
-260 LLVRAFRKVT
+260 LLVRAFRKVS

-277 TEFRVLRPN
+277 TEFRVRRPN
-286 GEVRWCAGT
+286 GEVRWCTGT

-302 SGRLIWLSGVTAD
+302 HGRLIWLSGVTAD
-315 ITERKRAEERQ
+315 ITDRKRAEERQ
-326 ILLAGEVDHR
+326 ILLAEEVDHR

-349 LTRADNIDDYIAA
+349 LTRAESIDAYISA

-371 TAHRLLAGSRWEGAD
+371 NAHRLLASSRWEGAD

-399 AAGNERVLARGPVVL
+399 AGGNERVSTRGPIVL

-424 LALHELVTNAAK
+424 LALHELATNAAK
-436 YGALSTAPGRIE
+436 YGALSNELGRVD
-448 LTWRTEPGKLEL
+448 LSWRTEPGKLEL
-460 IWGESGGPEITA
+460 IWVETGGPEIT
-472 PNRRGYG
+472 PPTRRGYG
-479 SRAIVAGIERHLGG
+479 SRAIVAGIERQLGG
-493 LVNFDWQPDGLR
+493 IVDFDWQAGGLR
-505 CSLSVPYDGKME
+505 CTLTLPNDPANES
-517 LSKRHSFQQLDG
+517 SKRPLRRQVDG
-529 VAAQTV
+529 
-535 ALDSETDGKRVLLV
+535 ETTKFVTTSPDDKRVLLV

-557 MLADLLSAFG
+557 MLADMLSAFG

-580 MLAAKSNNLQAG
+580 ILAAKCNNLQAG

-609 LADRKIP
+609 LANRKIP

-622 YGPDS
+622 YGPDT
-627 IVSAFSHAPVLQK
+627 IVSQFSHAPVLQK
-640 PVEAAKL
+640 PIEAAKL

>member
-1 MDHTTITNKKTAN
+1 MLD
-14 DLQAKKCGRP
+14 
-24 ESDPSHLTSPNE
+24 E
-36 LQDLLQAQKVN
+36 KVN

-54 PAKLLTYRTILESVG
+54 PAKLLTYRTILADVG
-69 ENLLSAN
+69 ENLLSAS

-86 KHEVAVVLID
+86 KHDVAVVLID

-101 IDGFQLATMIR
+101 IDGFQLAAMIR

-131 DVARLRGYEIGA
+131 DVDRLRGYEMGA

-183 VAERTAELGS
+183 VAERTAELAS
-193 STMQLRQSERLRTLA
+193 STLQLRQSERFRSLA

-220 VTRESTVWDQGQCE
+220 VARGSTVWDQGQCE
-234 IFGVDPSTFVP
+234 IFGVNPGTFVP
-245 TLESVQPLISPQDFE
+245 TLENVRPLINPEDFG
-260 LLVRAFRKVT
+260 LLERAFRKAT
-270 KDANTFQ
+270 KEANTFQ

-286 GEVRWCAGT
+286 GEVRWCTGT
-295 AAASFDE
+295 AAASFDGG
-302 SGRLIWLSGVTAD
+302 GRLVWLSGVTAD

-326 ILLAGEVDHR
+326 ILLAEEVDHR

-349 LTRADNIDDYIAA
+349 LTRADSIDDYIGA

-371 TAHRLLAGSRWEGAD
+371 NAHRLLAGSRWEGAD
-386 LNRLVEEEFAPYR
+386 LNRLAEEEFAPYR
-399 AAGNERVLARGPVVL
+399 AAGNERVVARGPNVL

-424 LALHELVTNAAK
+424 LALHELATNAGK
-436 YGALSTAPGRIE
+436 YGALSTEAGRVE
-448 LTWRTEPGKLEL
+448 LTWGTEPGKLEL
-460 IWGESGGPEITA
+460 VWTESGGPEIT
-472 PNRRGYG
+472 PPSRRGYG
-479 SRAIVAGIERHLGG
+479 SRAIIAGIERQLGG
-493 LVNFDWQPDGLR
+493 IVNFDWQASGLR
-505 CSLSVPYDGKME
+505 CTLYVPHDSNTE
-517 LSKRHSFQQLDG
+517 LSKRHSFKPREIDG
-529 VAAQTV
+529 VPSQTV
-535 ALDSETDGKRVLLV
+535 ASDSDDKRVLLV

-557 MLADLLSAFG
+557 MLADMLSAFG

-580 MLAAKSNNLQAG
+580 IMAAKSNNLQAG

-609 LADRKIP
+609 LTDRKIP

-627 IVSAFSHAPVLQK
+627 IVPAFAHAPVLQK
-640 PVEAAKL
+640 PIEAAKL

>member
-1 MDHTTITNKKTAN
+1 MLD
-14 DLQAKKCGRP
+14 D
-24 ESDPSHLTSPNE
+24 
-36 LQDLLQAQKVN
+36 KVN

-54 PAKLLTYRTILESVG
+54 PAKLLTYRTILADVG
-69 ENLLSAN
+69 ENLLSAS

-86 KHEVAVVLID
+86 RHDVAVVLID

-101 IDGFQLATMIR
+101 IDGFQLAAMIR

-131 DVARLRGYEIGA
+131 DVDRLRGYEMGA

-172 LEQLNRELEAR
+172 LEQLNRGLEAR

-193 STMQLRQSERLRTLA
+193 STLQLRQSERLRSLA

-220 VTRESTVWDQGQCE
+220 LASGSIVWDHGQCE
-234 IFGVDPSTFVP
+234 IFGVDPHTFVP
-245 TLESVQPLISPQDFE
+245 TLETVRPLINHDDFE
-260 LLVRAFRKVT
+260 LLVGAFRKVT

-277 TEFRVLRPN
+277 TEFRVLRPA
-286 GEVRWCAGT
+286 GEVRWCTGT

-302 SGRLIWLSGVTAD
+302 RGQLIWLSGVTAD

-326 ILLAGEVDHR
+326 ILLAEEVDHR

-349 LTRADNIDDYIAA
+349 LTRADSIDEYIGA

-371 TAHRLLAGSRWEGAD
+371 SAHRLLASSRWEGAD
-386 LNRLVEEEFAPYR
+386 LNRLVEEEFAPYLAER
-399 AAGNERVLARGPVVL
+399 HERVSSRGPVVL
-414 LPPATAQTIA
+414 LPPAIAQTIA
-424 LALHELVTNAAK
+424 LALHELATNAAK
-436 YGALSTAPGRIE
+436 YGALSTTSGRVA
-448 LTWRTEPGKLEL
+448 LTWRTEAGKLEL
-460 IWGESGGPEITA
+460 VWVESGGPKVSPPT
-472 PNRRGYG
+472 RRGYG
-479 SRAIVAGIERHLGG
+479 SRAIIAGIERQLGG
-493 LVNFDWQPDGLR
+493 IVNFDWQANGLH
-505 CSLSVPYDGKME
+505 CTLSVPHDSNADTGRPLE
-517 LSKRHSFQQLDG
+517 RRQLDG
-529 VAAQTV
+529 VAAQ
-535 ALDSETDGKRVLLV
+535 ALATDSDDKRVLLV

-557 MLADLLSAFG
+557 MLADMLSAFG

-580 MLAAKSNNLQAG
+580 ILAAKSNNLQAG

-609 LADRKIP
+609 LTNRKIP

-622 YGPDS
+622 YGPDT
-627 IVSAFSHAPVLQK
+627 IVSAFAHAPVLQK
-640 PVEAAKL
+640 PIEAAKL

>member
-1 MDHTTITNKKTAN
+1 MD
-14 DLQAKKCGRP
+14 D
-24 ESDPSHLTSPNE
+24 
-36 LQDLLQAQKVN
+36 KVN

-54 PAKLLTYRTILESVG
+54 PAKLLTYQAILADVG
-69 ENLLSAN
+69 ENLLSAS

-86 KHEVAVVLID
+86 KNDVAVVLID

-101 IDGFQLATMIR
+101 IDGFQLAAMIR

-131 DVARLRGYEIGA
+131 DVDRLRGYEMGA

-163 VELFRKTRQ
+163 VELYRKKRQ

-183 VAERTAELGS
+183 VVERTAELAA
-193 STMQLRQSERLRTLA
+193 STLQLRQSERLRSLA

-220 VTRESTVWDQGQCE
+220 VARSSPVLWDHGQCE

-245 TLESVQPLISPQDFE
+245 TMESVRPLINPDDFE
-260 LLVRAFRKVT
+260 LLVRAFRKVS

-277 TEFRVLRPN
+277 TEFRVRRPN
-286 GEVRWCAGT
+286 GEVRWCTGT

-302 SGRLIWLSGVTAD
+302 HGRLIWLSGVTAD
-315 ITERKRAEERQ
+315 ITDRKRAEERQ
-326 ILLAGEVDHR
+326 ILLAEEVDHR

-349 LTRADNIDDYIAA
+349 LTRAESIDAYISA

-371 TAHRLLAGSRWEGAD
+371 NAHRLLASSRWEGAD

-399 AAGNERVLARGPVVL
+399 AGGNERVSTRGPIVL

-424 LALHELVTNAAK
+424 LALHELATNAAK
-436 YGALSTAPGRIE
+436 YGALSNELGRVD
-448 LTWRTEPGKLEL
+448 LSWRTEPGKLEL
-460 IWGESGGPEITA
+460 IWVETGGPEIT
-472 PNRRGYG
+472 PPTRRGYG
-479 SRAIVAGIERHLGG
+479 SRAIVAGIERQLGG
-493 LVNFDWQPDGLR
+493 IVDFDWQAGGLR
-505 CSLSVPYDGKME
+505 CTLTLPNDPANES
-517 LSKRHSFQQLDG
+517 SKRPLRRQVNGETTKF
-529 VAAQTV
+529 VATSP
-535 ALDSETDGKRVLLV
+535 DDKRVLLV

-557 MLADLLSAFG
+557 MLADMLSAFG

-580 MLAAKSNNLQAG
+580 ILAAKSNNLQAG

-609 LADRKIP
+609 LTDRKIP

-627 IVSAFSHAPVLQK
+627 IVSAFAHAPVLQK
-640 PVEAAKL
+640 PIEAAKL